1 MCSRPAVRRGHLG
14 ALYAVSADL
23 RAPTPNRTIRN
34 RRARHDAPTELREG
48 MEDNLRTLVVEQLAA
63 INLRLMT
70 KAAPDD
76 RFLGPRAESFCLPR
90 DEP

>member
-1 MCSRPAVRRGHLG
+1 V
-14 ALYAVSADL
+14 
-23 RAPTPNRTIRN
+23 
-34 RRARHDAPTELREG
+34 RHDAPAELREG

-90 DEP
+90 TNPIMGSRIEVRLYLDLPRPGASDPKWVGMQLSSPDT

>member
-1 MCSRPAVRRGHLG
+1 MARCTQSALTCVHRLPTGRFGIAV
-14 ALYAVSADL
+14 
-23 RAPTPNRTIRN
+23 
-34 RRARHDAPTELREG
+34 RHDAPAELREG
-48 MEDNLRTLVVEQLAA
+48 MEDNLRTLVVEHLAA